1 MSESMPE
8 VNISVLTT
16 ERTKPRIS
24 EFRRVTRAMLRRW
37 VVVGGIVIILMLIV
51 VAAFA
56 PLIAPYDPYEQDLN
70 SRLAQPSKSHLLGAD
85 ELGRDMLSRIIYGA
99 RISLMV
105 GIVAVTIAGTIGMIL
120 GLIAGYFG
128 GWINTVIMRFTD
140 ALLAIPPIVLMLA
153 IAAMLGGGIFNV
165 LVALGVSMMPT
176 YCRLMCSQVASLKE
190 NEYITAA
197 RSMGARNWRIMLHHL
212 LPNAFPPLF
221 VLLSINLG
229 TAIMMEATLSFLG
242 IGIKPPIATWGAMVS
257 VGYQYL
263 LGNPLMSFAPGFA
276 IMLVVLA
283 FNMAGDGLRDA
294 LDPRLRGKI

>member
-1 MSESMPE
+1 
-8 VNISVLTT
+8 
-16 ERTKPRIS
+16 
-24 EFRRVTRAMLRRW
+24 
-37 VVVGGIVIILMLIV
+37 
-51 VAAFA
+51 
-56 PLIAPYDPYEQDLN
+56 
-70 SRLAQPSKSHLLGAD
+70 
-85 ELGRDMLSRIIYGA
+85 
-99 RISLMV
+99 MV

-128 GWINTVIMRFTD
+128 GWINTIIMRFTD

-153 IAAMLGGGIFNV
+153 IAAVLGGGLFNV
-165 LVALGVSMMPT
+165 LVALGISMMPT
-176 YCRLMCSQVASLKE
+176 YCRLMCAQVASLKE
-190 NEYITAA
+190 NEYVMAA
-197 RSMGARNWRIMLHHL
+197 RSIGARNLRIILRHL

-242 IGIKPPIATWGAMVS
+242 IGIKPPVATWGAMVS